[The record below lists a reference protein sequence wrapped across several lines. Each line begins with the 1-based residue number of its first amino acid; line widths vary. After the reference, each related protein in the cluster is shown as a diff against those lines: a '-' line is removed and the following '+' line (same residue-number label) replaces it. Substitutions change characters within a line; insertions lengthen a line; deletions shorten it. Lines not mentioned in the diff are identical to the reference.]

1 MSTFRARDLSDMARN
16 PAFSLCAAATAATPT
31 ATGAATGAATG
42 LIGLGGGGRSG
53 TIILGR
59 RSDGPEH

>member
-16 PAFSLCAAATAATPT
+16 PAFSLCTAATAATRT
-31 ATGAATGAATG
+31 ATGAATG

-53 TIILGR
+53 TIILGP